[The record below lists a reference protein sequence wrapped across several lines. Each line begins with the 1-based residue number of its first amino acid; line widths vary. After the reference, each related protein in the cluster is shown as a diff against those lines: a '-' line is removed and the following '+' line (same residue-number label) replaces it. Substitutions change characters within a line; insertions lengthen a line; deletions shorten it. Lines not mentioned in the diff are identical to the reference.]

1 MSNDEEDVSK
11 PIGVAG
17 VEAQRSPQKLR
28 IPETANMTGKE
39 ASTDS
44 FRVVVLSGP
53 SGSGKSTVVDRLVN
67 EAPVRLI
74 KAVSATT
81 RPPRAKETE
90 GCDYYFL
97 SDEEFHRRKDNN
109 EFVELAEVFSSGYW
123 YGTLRSELDRAQQTG
138 GWALLEIDVEGA
150 LNVMQEYPQAVTIF
164 LTTSS
169 ESVYEQRLR
178 SRGTETEQAIQL
190 RLATARKEVERAD
203 RYRYRVINDNLDRT
217 LREICEILQ
226 RENKASEG

>member
-1 MSNDEEDVSK
+1 
-11 PIGVAG
+11 
-17 VEAQRSPQKLR
+17 
-28 IPETANMTGKE
+28 MTGK
-39 ASTDS
+39 AAATDN

-81 RPPRAKETE
+81 RPARAKETE
-90 GCDYYFL
+90 GRDYYFL
-97 SDEEFHRRKDNN
+97 SDEEFRRRKDNN
-109 EFVELAEVFSSGYW
+109 EFVEWAEVFSSGYW
-123 YGTLRSELDRAQQTG
+123 YGTLRSELDRAQRAD

-178 SRGTETEQAIQL
+178 SRGTETEQAIRR

-203 RYRYRVINDNLDRT
+203 RYRYRVINDNLDHT
-217 LREICEILQ
+217 VREICEILQ
-226 RENKASEG
+226 QEYTASGG